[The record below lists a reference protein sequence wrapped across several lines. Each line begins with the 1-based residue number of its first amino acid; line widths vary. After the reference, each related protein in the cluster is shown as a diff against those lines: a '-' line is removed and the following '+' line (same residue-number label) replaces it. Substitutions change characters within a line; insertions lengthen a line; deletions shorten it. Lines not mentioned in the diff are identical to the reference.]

1 MSGTFDPWGSYRIFP
16 GMSLSSTIDFLSGLL
31 EAQNEDKL
39 LDSLNRAAQ
48 KCGFERFLVGMQWHG
63 PQGDVR
69 YRALSGYPMS
79 WQQLYLER
87 GYVQIDPTVAH
98 CQTTDATLVWS
109 EHIFRGAQSMG
120 MLEEARRYGLG
131 HGISV
136 PIHEM
141 HGVKSMVSLARDKP
155 FESQAEEEELIRSGK
170 LLANCAH
177 FAYRKLLKGDMSRRV
192 EENLT
197 ARETECLRWVAVGKT
212 AAEIGVIMGLS
223 EHTVITH
230 LRSVMFKLDVK
241 SRPQAVAVA
250 FRLGLIN

>member
-1 MSGTFDPWGSYRIFP
+1 
-16 GMSLSSTIDFLSGLL
+16 MSLSSTIDFLSGLL
-31 EAQNEDKL
+31 EAQDEDKL
-39 LDSLNRAAQ
+39 LDSLNKAAT
-48 KCGFERFLVGMQWHG
+48 KCGFEKFLVGMQWHG
-63 PQGDVR
+63 PQGDLR

-87 GYVQIDPTVAH
+87 GYVQIDPTVRH
-98 CQTTDATLVWS
+98 CQAADSTLVWS
-109 EHIFRGAQSMG
+109 ERIFNGPDGKG

-131 HGISV
+131 YGISV

-155 FESQAEEEELIRSGK
+155 FESPAEEQELISSGR

-177 FAYRKLLKGDMSRRV
+177 FAYRKLLQGDMRKQMEQR
-192 EENLT
+192 LT

-212 AAEIGVIMGLS
+212 ASEIGSILGLS
-223 EHTVITH
+223 EGTVITH
-230 LRSVMFKLDVK
+230 IRSVMFKLDVK

-250 FRLGLIN
+250 FRLGMIN